1 MGLTK
6 DDQFVFHAT
15 RHTCATR
22 MVDASIN
29 IFVIKEW
36 MGHKRIETTLRY
48 AHVRPENLDE
58 ALIKVGL
65 FEAGQ
70 NDNSPIPA
78 GLPAPHSL
86 PTGVAF
92 QGNQAHIA
100 AIANR

>member
-1 MGLTK
+1 
-6 DDQFVFHAT
+6 
-15 RHTCATR
+15 

-58 ALIKVGL
+58 ALVKVRL
-65 FEAGQ
+65 FATAQ
-70 NDNSPIPA
+70 NDNTPITA

-86 PTGVAF
+86 STGGAF
-92 QGNQAHIA
+92 EGNMAQIA
-100 AIANR
+100 SAGIC